1 MYLECR
7 SPTYR
12 PFGLSGRFL
21 PRLGGL
27 VSDIPFF
34 STVPANVPGLVVS
47 QILRGFCKGVDAFQT
62 LRSKGDPLWV

>member
-1 MYLECR
+1 MYLECC

-12 PFGLSGRFL
+12 PFGLSGRL
-21 PRLGGL
+21 MPRLGGQ
-27 VSDIPFF
+27 VCDIPFF

-47 QILRGFCKGVDAFQT
+47 QILRRFCLGFEAFQT